1 MRIAIGQADESH
13 GFFMS
18 RAGKND
24 DLKGLPGRRRGSP
37 VLSTHPALRRG
48 LATDAA
54 DHPDRRVETSTLRRK
69 ETLAAAPSAVEAVP
83 SRKVHEPVSEPDVV
97 SAAPEPAGD
106 VPLLDIGTLL
116 RALWS
121 HRLLILALTALFA
134 VLGGVLVPTMPRKYT
149 AQTSIYFD
157 PRQIEL
163 SDSSSQSGA
172 SSEVIVSMINSQSK
186 ILTSPKAIGQA
197 VDKLNLADSYL
208 FSKIAG
214 DPATRK
220 AAIVATLQRSATVAL
235 ESSSY
240 VVTLS
245 VTTADG
251 GVSAEVANALVDAFL
266 EEENNA
272 YSSIYQRTNSALD
285 SRLRE
290 LSEDV
295 QKAEEA
301 VESYKASND
310 MVTADGNLIADKRL
324 VQLNELLTTAQKA
337 SIEAKSRVDA
347 AVNFKLE
354 DAISTSGQ
362 QQTSAALTDLRRQ
375 YAQQSA
381 TVGSLESA
389 LGARHPQLLAA
400 KASLKGLQ
408 AEIQAELQRNLAR
421 ARSDLAQAQ
430 QSEQQVAKELAVQ
443 KSLQN
448 NTQQRQVGLN
458 DLQRRATAAREIY
471 EAVLKRVRETSEEK
485 NLARSNIRVLSE
497 ASMPQKADGPGRS
510 ILLVAGLV
518 AGAIAGFGI
527 GLVIALGRTMIRNPR
542 LRANFSKMTR
552 EA

>member
-1 MRIAIGQADESH
+1 
-13 GFFMS
+13 MS

-37 VLSTHPALRRG
+37 VLSIHTTARRG
-48 LATDAA
+48 SVSDGSLARGVHAVAA
-54 DHPDRRVETSTLRRK
+54 RRAGGSETPL
-69 ETLAAAPSAVEAVP
+69 PSAE
-83 SRKVHEPVSEPDVV
+83 K
-97 SAAPEPAGD
+97 D
-106 VPLLDIGTLL
+106 VPPQIVRETVVEEQENIPSASDPDARVALLDVGTIL
-116 RALWS
+116 RAAWS
-121 HRLLILALTALFA
+121 HRLLILVLMALFA
-134 VLGGVLVPTMPRKYT
+134 VLCGALVPMMPRKYT
-149 AQTSIYFD
+149 AQTSLYFD

-163 SDSSSQSGA
+163 SDSNAQSSA
-172 SSEVIVSMINSQSK
+172 SPDVITSMINSQSK

-197 VDKLNLADSYL
+197 IDKLKLLESPL
-208 FSKIAG
+208 FSGVAG
-214 DPATRK
+214 DPASRK
-220 AAIVATLQRSATVAL
+220 TAIVAALQRAATVEL

-251 GVSAEVANALVDAFL
+251 GVSADIANALVDAFL
-266 EEENNA
+266 EEENQA

-290 LSEDV
+290 LSEEV
-295 QKAEEA
+295 QQAEEA
-301 VESYKASND
+301 VETYKASNG

-337 SIEAKSRVDA
+337 SIEAKARVDA

-354 DAISTSGQ
+354 DAISANGQ
-362 QQTSAALTDLRRQ
+362 QDQASSALTDLRRQ
-375 YAQQSA
+375 YAQQAA

-400 KASLKGLQ
+400 KASLQGLQ

-430 QSEQQVAKELAVQ
+430 QSEQQVAKELSIQ

-510 ILLVAGLV
+510 MLLVAGLV

-527 GLVIALGRTMIRNPR
+527 GLLIALGRTMIRNPR
-542 LRANFSKMTR
+542 LRANLLKMTR

>member
-1 MRIAIGQADESH
+1 
-13 GFFMS
+13 MS

-37 VLSTHPALRRG
+37 VLSIHTTARRG
-48 LATDAA
+48 SVSDGSLARGVHAVA
-54 DHPDRRVETSTLRRK
+54 PRRAGGSETPL
-69 ETLAAAPSAVEAVP
+69 PSAE
-83 SRKVHEPVSEPDVV
+83 K
-97 SAAPEPAGD
+97 D
-106 VPLLDIGTLL
+106 VPPQIVRETVVEEQENNIPSASDPDARVALLDVGTIL
-116 RALWS
+116 RAAWS
-121 HRLLILALTALFA
+121 HRLLILVLMALFA
-134 VLGGVLVPTMPRKYT
+134 VLCGALVPMMPRKYT
-149 AQTSIYFD
+149 AQTSLYFD

-163 SDSSSQSGA
+163 SDSNAQSSA
-172 SSEVIVSMINSQSK
+172 SPDVITSMINSQSK

-197 VDKLNLADSYL
+197 IDKLKLLESPL
-208 FSKIAG
+208 FSSVAG
-214 DPATRK
+214 DPASRK
-220 AAIVATLQRSATVAL
+220 TAIVAALQRAATVEL

-251 GVSAEVANALVDAFL
+251 GVSADIANALVDAFL
-266 EEENNA
+266 EEENQA

-290 LSEDV
+290 LSEEV
-295 QKAEEA
+295 QQAEEA
-301 VESYKASND
+301 VETYKASNG

-337 SIEAKSRVDA
+337 SIEAKARVDA

-354 DAISTSGQ
+354 DALSANGQ
-362 QQTSAALTDLRRQ
+362 QDQASSALTDLRRQ
-375 YAQQSA
+375 YAQQAA

-408 AEIQAELQRNLAR
+408 SEIQAELQRNLAR

-430 QSEQQVAKELAVQ
+430 QSEQQVAKELSIQ

-510 ILLVAGLV
+510 MLLVAGLV

-527 GLVIALGRTMIRNPR
+527 GLLIALGRTMIRNPR
-542 LRANFSKMTR
+542 LRANLSKMTR

>member
-1 MRIAIGQADESH
+1 
-13 GFFMS
+13 MS

-24 DLKGLPGRRRGSP
+24 DLNGLPGRRRGSP
-37 VLSTHPALRRG
+37 VLSIHPASHRSP
-48 LATDAA
+48 AA
-54 DHPDRRVETSTLRRK
+54 DTLRGRD
-69 ETLAAAPSAVEAVP
+69 EAVTVRRTGVSEAALSAAEAEP
-83 SRKVHEPVSEPDVV
+83 LPRAARAPVHETEMAVP
-97 SAAPEPAGD
+97 AGPEPGSDA
-106 VPLLDIGTLL
+106 PLLDIGTLL
-116 RALWS
+116 RAVWS
-121 HRLLILALTALFA
+121 HRLLILAFMALFA
-134 VLGGVLVPTMPRKYT
+134 VLGGLFVPTMPRKYT

-163 SDSSSQSGA
+163 SDTNSQSGA

-186 ILTSPKAIGQA
+186 ILTSPKAIRQV
-197 VDKLNLADSYL
+197 VDRLNLADSAL
-208 FSKIAG
+208 FSGITG
-214 DPATRK
+214 DPASRK
-220 AAIVATLQRSATVAL
+220 AAIVATLQKSATVAL

-251 GVSAEVANALVDAFL
+251 GVSAEVANGLVDAFL
-266 EEENNA
+266 EEENQA

-290 LSEDV
+290 LSEEV

-301 VESYKASND
+301 VENYKANND

-347 AVNFKLE
+347 AVNLKLE
-354 DAISTSGQ
+354 DAVSTNGQQ

-408 AEIQAELQRNLAR
+408 TEIQAELQRNLAR
-421 ARSDLAQAQ
+421 ARADLAQAQ

-497 ASMPQKADGPGRS
+497 ASAPQRADGPGRS

-518 AGAIAGFGI
+518 AGGIAGFGL
-527 GLVIALGRTMIRNPR
+527 GLIIALVRTMVRNPR
-542 LRANFSKMTR
+542 LRANLSKMTR

>member
-1 MRIAIGQADESH
+1 
-13 GFFMS
+13 MS
-18 RAGKND
+18 RAGKHD

-48 LATDAA
+48 LATDNAV
-54 DHPDRRVETSTLRRK
+54 HLQRGGETTTSRGGRTL
-69 ETLAAAPSAVEAVP
+69 EAAPSSVEAVP
-83 SRKVHEPVSEPDVV
+83 LRTVHETVSEPENLVPV
-97 SAAPEPAGD
+97 APEPGD
-106 VPLLDIGTLL
+106 SVPLLDIGTLL

-121 HRLLILALTALFA
+121 HRLLILALMALFA
-134 VLGGVLVPTMPRKYT
+134 VLGGLLVPTMPRKYT

-163 SDSSSQSGA
+163 SDSSSQSGT

-235 ESSSY
+235 EASSY

-290 LSEDV
+290 LSEEV

-347 AVNFKLE
+347 AVNLKLE
-354 DAISTSGQ
+354 DAISTNGQ
-362 QQTSAALTDLRRQ
+362 QQQASAALTDLRRQ

-421 ARSDLAQAQ
+421 ARADLAQAQ

-510 ILLVAGLV
+510 MLLVAGLV

-527 GLVIALGRTMIRNPR
+527 GLLIALGRTMIRNPR
-542 LRANFSKMTR
+542 LRANLSKMTR

>member
-1 MRIAIGQADESH
+1 
-13 GFFMS
+13 MS

-37 VLSTHPALRRG
+37 VLSTYTAARRSPVADGHPRRSD
-48 LATDAA
+48 DAA
-54 DHPDRRVETSTLRRK
+54 ASRRAGSSEATVSSAEADVAPQTVRETVIERPESVVVAPDTAGSTVLIDAGTIVR
-69 ETLAAAPSAVEAVP
+69 AA
-83 SRKVHEPVSEPDVV
+83 
-97 SAAPEPAGD
+97 
-106 VPLLDIGTLL
+106 
-116 RALWS
+116 WS
-121 HRLLILALTALFA
+121 HRLLILAFMALFA
-134 VLGGVLVPTMPRKYT
+134 VLCGVLVPTMPRKYT

-163 SDSSSQSGA
+163 SDSNAQSGA
-172 SSEVIVSMINSQSK
+172 SPDVIVSMINSQSK
-186 ILTSPKAIGQA
+186 ILTSPKAIGQ
-197 VDKLNLADSYL
+197 VIEKLKLMDSPL
-208 FSKIAG
+208 FSGIAG
-214 DPATRK
+214 DPASRK
-220 AAIVATLQRSATVAL
+220 AAIVGTLQRSATVEL

-251 GVSAEVANALVDAFL
+251 GVSADIANALVDAFL
-266 EEENNA
+266 EEENQA

-290 LSEDV
+290 LSEEV
-295 QKAEEA
+295 QQAEEA

-310 MVTADGNLIADKRL
+310 MVTANGDLIADKRL
-324 VQLNELLTTAQKA
+324 VQLNELLTTAQKT
-337 SIEAKSRVDA
+337 SIEAKSRLDA
-347 AVNFKLE
+347 ATNLKLE
-354 DAISTSGQ
+354 DAISTNGQ
-362 QQTSAALTDLRRQ
+362 QQQVSAALTDLRRQ
-375 YAQQSA
+375 YAQQAA

-400 KASLKGLQ
+400 KASLKGVQ
-408 AEIQAELQRNLAR
+408 TEIQAELQRNVAR
-421 ARSDLAQAQ
+421 ARADLAQAQ
-430 QSEQQVAKELAVQ
+430 QSEQQVAKELSIQ

-497 ASMPQKADGPGRS
+497 ASIPTKADGPGRS
-510 ILLVAGLV
+510 MLLVAGLV
-518 AGAIAGFGI
+518 AGGIAGFGL
-527 GLVIALGRTMIRNPR
+527 GLLIAIGRTLIRNPR
-542 LRANFSKMTR
+542 LRANLSRMTR

>member
-1 MRIAIGQADESH
+1 
-13 GFFMS
+13 MS

-24 DLKGLPGRRRGSP
+24 ELKGLPGRRRGSP
-37 VLSTHPALRRG
+37 VLSINTTARRSPGTDGSLVRATHAAVPRRAGEGAETAPPSAEEDVQPQALREAVVEEHDSTSI
-48 LATDAA
+48 ATDSVA
-54 DHPDRRVETSTLRRK
+54 
-69 ETLAAAPSAVEAVP
+69 
-83 SRKVHEPVSEPDVV
+83 
-97 SAAPEPAGD
+97 
-106 VPLLDIGTLL
+106 LLDAGTVL
-116 RALWS
+116 RAAWS
-121 HRLLILALTALFA
+121 HRLLILVLMALFA
-134 VLGGVLVPTMPRKYT
+134 VLCGVLVPMMPRKYT
-149 AQTSIYFD
+149 AQTSLYFD

-163 SDSSSQSGA
+163 SDSNAQSSA
-172 SSEVIVSMINSQSK
+172 SPDVITSMINSQSK

-197 VDKLNLADSYL
+197 VDTLKLLDSPL
-208 FSKIAG
+208 FSGVAG
-214 DPATRK
+214 DPASRK
-220 AAIVATLQRSATVAL
+220 TAIVAALQRAATVEL

-251 GVSAEVANALVDAFL
+251 GVSADIANALVDAFL
-266 EEENNA
+266 EEENQA

-290 LSEDV
+290 LSEEV
-295 QKAEEA
+295 QQAEEA
-301 VESYKASND
+301 VETYKASNG

-337 SIEAKSRVDA
+337 TIEAKSRVDA
-347 AVNFKLE
+347 AANFKLE
-354 DAISTSGQ
+354 DAISANGQ
-362 QQTSAALTDLRRQ
+362 QDQSSSALTDLRRQ
-375 YAQQSA
+375 YAQQAA

-408 AEIQAELQRNLAR
+408 SEIQAELQRNLAR

-430 QSEQQVAKELAVQ
+430 QSEQQVAKELSIQ

-510 ILLVAGLV
+510 MLLVAGLV

-527 GLVIALGRTMIRNPR
+527 GLLIALGRTMIRNPR
-542 LRANFSKMTR
+542 LRANLSKMTR
-552 EA
+552 AS

>member
-1 MRIAIGQADESH
+1 
-13 GFFMS
+13 MS
-18 RAGKND
+18 RAGKHD

-48 LATDAA
+48 FATDAA
-54 DHPDRRVETSTLRRK
+54 DHPDRRSETSALRRE
-69 ETLAAAPSAVEAVP
+69 ETSAAAPYVVEAVP
-83 SRKVHEPVSEPDVV
+83 SRRVHEPVSGPDVV
-97 SAAPEPAGD
+97 SAAPEPAGN

-121 HRLLILALTALFA
+121 HRLLILALMALFA
-134 VLGGVLVPTMPRKYT
+134 VIGGVLVPTMPRKYT

-197 VDKLNLADSYL
+197 VDKLNLADSSL
-208 FSKIAG
+208 FSGIAG

-235 ESSSY
+235 EASSY

-251 GVSAEVANALVDAFL
+251 GVSAEVANALVEVFL

-290 LSEDV
+290 LSEEV
-295 QKAEEA
+295 QRAEEA
-301 VESYKASND
+301 VETYKASNG

-337 SIEAKSRVDA
+337 SIEAKARVDA

-354 DAISTSGQ
+354 DAISANGQ
-362 QQTSAALTDLRRQ
+362 QDQASSALTDLRRQ
-375 YAQQSA
+375 YAQQAA

-430 QSEQQVAKELAVQ
+430 QSEQQVAKELSIQ

-510 ILLVAGLV
+510 MLLVAGLV

-542 LRANFSKMTR
+542 LRANLSKMTR

>member
-1 MRIAIGQADESH
+1 M
-13 GFFMS
+13 
-18 RAGKND
+18 
-24 DLKGLPGRRRGSP
+24 
-37 VLSTHPALRRG
+37 LSTHPASRRG
-48 LATDAA
+48 PAA
-54 DHPDRRVETSTLRRK
+54 DTADTLSRRDD
-69 ETLAAAPSAVEAVP
+69 AAAPRRGGVSEAALSAVETEPLPRAAREPVRETVTAASVEEEP
-83 SRKVHEPVSEPDVV
+83 SRN
-97 SAAPEPAGD
+97 A
-106 VPLLDIGTLL
+106 PLLDIGTLL
-116 RALWS
+116 RAVWS
-121 HRLLILALTALFA
+121 HRLLILALMALFA
-134 VLGGVLVPTMPRKYT
+134 VLGALFVPTMPRKYT

-163 SDSSSQSGA
+163 SDTNSQSGA

-186 ILTSPKAIGQA
+186 ILTSPKAIGQV
-197 VDKLNLADSYL
+197 VDKLNLADNSL
-208 FSKIAG
+208 FSGITG
-214 DPATRK
+214 DPASRR
-220 AAIVATLQRSATVAL
+220 AAIVATLRKSATVAL

-251 GVSAEVANALVDAFL
+251 GVSAEVANGLVDAFL
-266 EEENNA
+266 EEENQA

-290 LSEDV
+290 LSEEV
-295 QKAEEA
+295 QRAEEA

-347 AVNFKLE
+347 AVSLKLE
-354 DAISTSGQ
+354 DAISTNGGQQ

-408 AEIQAELQRNLAR
+408 TEIQAELQRNLAR
-421 ARSDLAQAQ
+421 ARAELAQAQ
-430 QSEQQVAKELAVQ
+430 QSEQQVAKELSIQ

-497 ASMPQKADGPGRS
+497 ASTPQTADGPGRS

-518 AGAIAGFGI
+518 AGGIAGFGL
-527 GLVIALGRTMIRNPR
+527 GLVIALVRTMVRNPR
-542 LRANFSKMTR
+542 LRDNLSRMTR

>member
-1 MRIAIGQADESH
+1 M
-13 GFFMS
+13 
-18 RAGKND
+18 
-24 DLKGLPGRRRGSP
+24 
-37 VLSTHPALRRG
+37 
-48 LATDAA
+48 
-54 DHPDRRVETSTLRRK
+54 
-69 ETLAAAPSAVEAVP
+69 
-83 SRKVHEPVSEPDVV
+83 
-97 SAAPEPAGD
+97 
-106 VPLLDIGTLL
+106 
-116 RALWS
+116 
-121 HRLLILALTALFA
+121 ALFA
-134 VLGGVLVPTMPRKYT
+134 VIGGVLVPTMPRKYT

-197 VDKLNLADSYL
+197 VDKLNLADSSL
-208 FSKIAG
+208 FSGIAG

-235 ESSSY
+235 EASSY

-251 GVSAEVANALVDAFL
+251 GVSAEVANALVEVFL

-290 LSEDV
+290 LSEEV
-295 QKAEEA
+295 QRAEEA
-301 VESYKASND
+301 VETYKASNG

-337 SIEAKSRVDA
+337 SIEAKARVDA

-354 DAISTSGQ
+354 DAISANGQ
-362 QQTSAALTDLRRQ
+362 QDQASSALTDLRRQ
-375 YAQQSA
+375 YAQQAA

-430 QSEQQVAKELAVQ
+430 QSEQQVAKELSIQ

-510 ILLVAGLV
+510 MLLVAGLV

-542 LRANFSKMTR
+542 LRANLSKMTR

>member
-1 MRIAIGQADESH
+1 
-13 GFFMS
+13 MS
-18 RAGKND
+18 DGSLARGIHDAVPRRAG
-24 DLKGLPGRRRGSP
+24 GLETPLPSAEKDVPPQIVRET
-37 VLSTHPALRRG
+37 V
-48 LATDAA
+48 
-54 DHPDRRVETSTLRRK
+54 VE
-69 ETLAAAPSAVEAVP
+69 EHENVAAAPD
-83 SRKVHEPVSEPDVV
+83 PDTRV
-97 SAAPEPAGD
+97 A
-106 VPLLDIGTLL
+106 LLDAGTIL
-116 RALWS
+116 RAAWS
-121 HRLLILALTALFA
+121 HRLLILALMALFA
-134 VLGGVLVPTMPRKYT
+134 VVCGVLVPTMPRKYT
-149 AQTSIYFD
+149 AQTSLYFD

-163 SDSSSQSGA
+163 SDTNAQSSA
-172 SSEVIVSMINSQSK
+172 SPDVIVSMINSQSK
-186 ILTSPKAIGQA
+186 ILTSPKAIGQV
-197 VDKLNLADSYL
+197 VDKLKLLDSPM
-208 FSKIAG
+208 FSGVSG
-214 DPATRK
+214 DPASRK
-220 AAIVATLQRSATVAL
+220 TAIVAALQRAATVEL

-251 GVSAEVANALVDAFL
+251 GVSADIANALVDAFL
-266 EEENNA
+266 EEENQA
-272 YSSIYQRTNSALD
+272 FSSIYQRTNSALD

-290 LSEDV
+290 LSEEV
-295 QKAEEA
+295 QQAEEA
-301 VESYKASND
+301 VETYKASNG

-354 DAISTSGQ
+354 DAISANGQ
-362 QQTSAALTDLRRQ
+362 QDQASSALTDLRRQ
-375 YAQQSA
+375 YAQQAA

-430 QSEQQVAKELAVQ
+430 QSEQQVAKELSIQ

-510 ILLVAGLV
+510 MLLVAGLV

-527 GLVIALGRTMIRNPR
+527 GLLIALGRTMIRNPR
-542 LRANFSKMTR
+542 LRANLSKMTR

>member
-1 MRIAIGQADESH
+1 
-13 GFFMS
+13 MS

-37 VLSTHPALRRG
+37 VLSIHTTARRG
-48 LATDAA
+48 SVSDGSLARGV
-54 DHPDRRVETSTLRRK
+54 H
-69 ETLAAAPSAVEAVP
+69 AAAPRRAGG
-83 SRKVHEPVSEPDVV
+83 SETPLPFADK
-97 SAAPEPAGD
+97 D
-106 VPLLDIGTLL
+106 VPPHIVRETVVEVQENIPSASDPEARVALLDVGTIL
-116 RALWS
+116 RAAWS
-121 HRLLILALTALFA
+121 HRLLILVLMALFA
-134 VLGGVLVPTMPRKYT
+134 VLCGALVPMMPRKYT
-149 AQTSIYFD
+149 AQTSLYFD

-163 SDSSSQSGA
+163 SDSNAQSSA
-172 SSEVIVSMINSQSK
+172 SPDVITSMINSQSK

-197 VDKLNLADSYL
+197 IDKLKLLESPL
-208 FSKIAG
+208 FSSVAG
-214 DPATRK
+214 DPASRK
-220 AAIVATLQRSATVAL
+220 TAIVAALQRAATVEL

-251 GVSAEVANALVDAFL
+251 GVSADIANALVDAFL
-266 EEENNA
+266 EEENQA

-290 LSEDV
+290 LSEEV
-295 QKAEEA
+295 QQAEEA
-301 VESYKASND
+301 VETYKASNG

-337 SIEAKSRVDA
+337 SIEAKARVDA

-354 DAISTSGQ
+354 DAISANGQ
-362 QQTSAALTDLRRQ
+362 QDQASSALTDLRRQ
-375 YAQQSA
+375 YAQQAA

-430 QSEQQVAKELAVQ
+430 QSEQQVAKELSIQ

-510 ILLVAGLV
+510 MLLVAGLV

-527 GLVIALGRTMIRNPR
+527 GLLIALGRTMIRNPR
-542 LRANFSKMTR
+542 LRANLSKMTR

>member
-1 MRIAIGQADESH
+1 
-13 GFFMS
+13 MS

-37 VLSTHPALRRG
+37 VLSTDTAARRSPVADGHLRRSDDAAALRRAG
-48 LATDAA
+48 SSETAVSSAEA
-54 DHPDRRVETSTLRRK
+54 DVAPQTVRETVIERPESVVVAPDT
-69 ETLAAAPSAVEAVP
+69 AGSAVLIDAGTIV
-83 SRKVHEPVSEPDVV
+83 R
-97 SAAPEPAGD
+97 AA
-106 VPLLDIGTLL
+106 
-116 RALWS
+116 WS
-121 HRLLILALTALFA
+121 HRLLILAFMALFA
-134 VLGGVLVPTMPRKYT
+134 VLCGVLVPTMPRKYT

-163 SDSSSQSGA
+163 SDSNAQSGA
-172 SSEVIVSMINSQSK
+172 SPDVIVSMINSQSK
-186 ILTSPKAIGQA
+186 ILTSPKAIGQ
-197 VDKLNLADSYL
+197 VIEKLKLMDSPL
-208 FSKIAG
+208 FSGIAG
-214 DPATRK
+214 DPASRK
-220 AAIVATLQRSATVAL
+220 AAIVGTLQRSATVEL

-251 GVSAEVANALVDAFL
+251 GVSADIANALVDAFL
-266 EEENNA
+266 EEENQA

-290 LSEDV
+290 LSEEV
-295 QKAEEA
+295 QQAEEA

-310 MVTADGNLIADKRL
+310 MVTANGDLIADKRL
-324 VQLNELLTTAQKA
+324 VQLNELLTTAQKT
-337 SIEAKSRVDA
+337 SIEAKSRLDA
-347 AVNFKLE
+347 ATNLKLE
-354 DAISTSGQ
+354 DAISTNGQ
-362 QQTSAALTDLRRQ
+362 QQQVSAALTDLRRQ
-375 YAQQSA
+375 YAQQAA

-400 KASLKGLQ
+400 KASLKGVQ
-408 AEIQAELQRNLAR
+408 TEIQAELQRNVAR
-421 ARSDLAQAQ
+421 ARADLAQAQ
-430 QSEQQVAKELAVQ
+430 QSEQQVAKELSIQ

-497 ASMPQKADGPGRS
+497 ASIPTKADGPGRS
-510 ILLVAGLV
+510 MLLVAGLV
-518 AGAIAGFGI
+518 AGGIAGFGL
-527 GLVIALGRTMIRNPR
+527 GLLIAIGRTLIRNPR
-542 LRANFSKMTR
+542 LRANLSRMTR

>member
-1 MRIAIGQADESH
+1 M
-13 GFFMS
+13 
-18 RAGKND
+18 
-24 DLKGLPGRRRGSP
+24 
-37 VLSTHPALRRG
+37 LSTHPALRRG
-48 LATDAA
+48 SITEAA
-54 DHPDRRVETSTLRRK
+54 DTLRRRDD
-69 ETLAAAPSAVEAVP
+69 TAAPRRGGVSDAALSVAKAEPLPRETREPVAETEAAVP
-83 SRKVHEPVSEPDVV
+83 AEH
-97 SAAPEPAGD
+97 APAGN

-116 RALWS
+116 RAVWS
-121 HRLLILALTALFA
+121 HRLLILALMALFA
-134 VLGGVLVPTMPRKYT
+134 VLVGLLVPMMPRKYT

-163 SDSSSQSGA
+163 SDTNSQNGA

-186 ILTSPKAIGQA
+186 ILTSPKAMGQV
-197 VDKLNLADSYL
+197 VDKLNLADSHL
-208 FSKIAG
+208 FSAITG
-214 DPATRK
+214 DPASRK
-220 AAIVATLQRSATVAL
+220 AAIVAALQKSATVAL

-251 GVSAEVANALVDAFL
+251 GVSAEVANGLVDAFL
-266 EEENNA
+266 EEENQA

-290 LSEDV
+290 LSEEV

-347 AVNFKLE
+347 AVNLKLE
-354 DAISTSGQ
+354 DAISTNGQQ

-421 ARSDLAQAQ
+421 ARADLAQAQ

-518 AGAIAGFGI
+518 AGSIIGFGL
-527 GLVIALGRTMIRNPR
+527 GLLIALGRTMIRNPR
-542 LRANFSKMTR
+542 LRANFSRMTR